1 MTKCMNVTTGNLRY
15 VRYVLY
21 GRVRG
26 TPYVSTYVR
35 GAVSSPLE
43 ISNDAIL
50 GEMVNNDENDPSNDG
65 RFRPKISQ
73 VWPRTVPPHKC
84 PFRAV

>member
-43 ISNDAIL
+43 ISNLSA
-50 GEMVNNDENDPSNDG
+50 GAFSKKG
-65 RFRPKISQ
+65 KY
-73 VWPRTVPPHKC
+73 K
-84 PFRAV
+84 